1 MVGENL
7 SKVWIAGKNE
17 AAGALF
23 AAAVAFEEI
32 GGPDTLSHR
41 R

>member
-1 MVGENL
+1 M
-7 SKVWIAGKNE
+7 IALENE
-17 AAGALF
+17 AAGAVV